1 MMRREKLWRHTGW
14 RACLLL
20 TLCSLLAVPAATW
33 GRYDTLASGTD
44 SARVARPVVVLTD
57 TAAGAPLSV
66 NEVGTYAFAVSNTEA
81 GKINET
87 AMAYRITAH
96 VFTDGQPYAGRL
108 IWSLYTGDSP
118 ERKSA
123 RFLAGTPVKE
133 ALTAGTHILAEGQPL
148 PAGENRTVYY
158 WLDYVPDTPGRF
170 DIQVSITAVQAD
182 T

>member
-1 MMRREKLWRHTGW
+1 MTRL
-14 RACLLL
+14 
-20 TLCSLLAVPAATW
+20 PAEPT
-33 GRYDTLASGTD
+33 
-44 SARVARPVVVLTD
+44 ARGSPGPVVVLTD

-108 IWSLYTGDSP
+108 TWSLYTGDSP

-123 RFLAGTPVKE
+123 RLLAGTPVKE

-148 PAGENRTVYY
+148 PAGKPYGVLLAGLCAGHTGQVRYTGEHNRRAGGYIR
-158 WLDYVPDTPGRF
+158 W
-170 DIQVSITAVQAD
+170 
-182 T
+182 

>member
-1 MMRREKLWRHTGW
+1 MRREKLWRNTGW

-108 IWSLYTGDSP
+108 TWSLYAGKRGADSRNTHP
-118 ERKSA
+118 SGGA
-123 RFLAGTPVKE
+123 ALAGGGKPYGV
-133 ALTAGTHILAEGQPL
+133 LLAGLCAGHTGQVRYTGEHNRR
-148 PAGENRTVYY
+148 AGGYIR
-158 WLDYVPDTPGRF
+158 W
-170 DIQVSITAVQAD
+170 
-182 T
+182 